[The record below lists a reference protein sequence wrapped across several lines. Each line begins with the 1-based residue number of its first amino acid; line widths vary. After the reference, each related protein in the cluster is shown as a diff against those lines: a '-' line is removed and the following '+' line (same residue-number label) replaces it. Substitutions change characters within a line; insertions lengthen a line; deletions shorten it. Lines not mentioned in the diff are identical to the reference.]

1 MNNTIIIYAIF
12 PSLLFIHLLIKWL
25 SKSKQPKLPPSPPK
39 LPVLGNLH
47 QLGLYPHRSLCSLAQ
62 RYGPLMLL
70 KFGSRPTLIVSS
82 PDAASEIMKTHDIIF
97 SNRPRMSITDR
108 LLYEGKDLSTAPYG
122 EYWRQMKS
130 ICVVHLLSNKRVRSF
145 GAEREE
151 EVAMFIEN
159 IRESCSLS
167 LPVNLSEMLV
177 TLTNDVTC
185 RVAFGKKYSAGS
197 EGGREFQ
204 GLLGEL
210 MRLLGAFNLGDFI
223 PWLAWVNRINGFDA
237 RVEKVAK
244 EFDKF
249 LDAIVEQ
256 HICSLKRESNGDG
269 SVRGEDHRNNL
280 VDVLLAI
287 QKDNVTGVAIDRESI
302 KALILVCSFSL
313 SLSPSLNYI
322 MNFFFNDYRFTNFQ
336 KKEKLF
342 VIKWRMYSNMN

>member
-1 MNNTIIIYAIF
+1 MNNIIIIYAIF

-25 SKSKQPKLPPSPPK
+25 SKSKQQKLPPSPPR

-70 KFGSRPTLIVSS
+70 QFGSRPTLIVSS

-108 LLYEGKDLSTAPYG
+108 LLYEGKDVSTAPYG

-151 EVAMFIEN
+151 EVAMVTEK

-167 LPVNLSEMLV
+167 LPLNLSEMLA

-210 MRLLGAFNLGDFI
+210 MRLLGAFNVGDFI

-269 SVRGEDHRNNL
+269 SVRGEDHKNNL

-302 KALILVCSFSL
+302 KALILVCSFFSL
-313 SLSPSLNYI
+313 S
-322 MNFFFNDYRFTNFQ
+322 
-336 KKEKLF
+336 
-342 VIKWRMYSNMN
+342 